1 MVTAPHGPPR
11 ARQPPGAL
19 HWGRAVATRLLC
31 CGLFPGLTAPQMPLG
46 WCRQPH
52 AACEEL
58 QCKRR
63 RGWLESRGRRWGSWG
78 SNRPAAP
85 RGPTRWKFAS
95 AFCAEKEAEAQ
106 GQQLAGASQRLA
118 GRWPLGDPLAG
129 SNHGGQK
136 NAGAGGLPGAVRA
149 PRPLPA
155 RSQPCPRPHSCP
167 FSVPPG
173 TLALGQ
179 FPARPP
185 PSGPCSFSQGGYGQR
200 EPGGGSAGYKVHAG
214 SGPVGLGLSF
224 PMPKRVGA
232 EGLSCGTV
240 GRALRSAP
248 RVLSLSP

>member
-1 MVTAPHGPPR
+1 MVGVT
-11 ARQPPGAL
+11 
-19 HWGRAVATRLLC
+19 
-31 CGLFPGLTAPQMPLG
+31 
-46 WCRQPH
+46 
-52 AACEEL
+52 
-58 QCKRR
+58 
-63 RGWLESRGRRWGSWG
+63 
-78 SNRPAAP
+78 RPAVGELGLEPP